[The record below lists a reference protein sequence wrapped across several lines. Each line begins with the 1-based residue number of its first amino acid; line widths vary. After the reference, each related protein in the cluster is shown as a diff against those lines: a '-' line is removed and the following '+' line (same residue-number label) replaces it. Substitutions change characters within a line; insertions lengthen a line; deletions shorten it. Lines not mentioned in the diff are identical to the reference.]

1 MTLKVKKIMTMLLCL
16 ILLYFSYFGLGS
28 STDKVVITTNADEE
42 AIAAMKKALNHHGYK
57 GEYIIQPQ
65 STAEL
70 GGKMMAEGKNI
81 EADIVTQATYY
92 LESAQQENDMFAS
105 IDNKAKESTID
116 NYPSYITPLLG
127 NMGSI
132 FVNTKALEKQG
143 LPVPKTVKDLTKS
156 EYKNQIAMP
165 NIMDSSTG
173 WLVIQSILGSYGN
186 EEGSKILAQ
195 LIENVGPHLESSGSG
210 PLEKVES
217 GEVAVGIGLRAQA
230 VKSEDKGNPIRYIDP
245 KEVNYSLIEAAAVVN
260 KGGDKQQKAQEMVQT
275 IQQHG
280 REDLL
285 KMYPVPLYKN
295 EKVAKNQRPTYPKKW
310 NDSLSVDLLEKHQDI
325 FKEAQKQVEN
335 N

>member
-1 MTLKVKKIMTMLLCL
+1 
-16 ILLYFSYFGLGS
+16 
-28 STDKVVITTNADEE
+28 
-42 AIAAMKKALNHHGYK
+42 MKKALNHHGYK

-156 EYKNQIAMP
+156 
-165 NIMDSSTG
+165 
-173 WLVIQSILGSYGN
+173 
-186 EEGSKILAQ
+186 
-195 LIENVGPHLESSGSG
+195 
-210 PLEKVES
+210 
-217 GEVAVGIGLRAQA
+217 
-230 VKSEDKGNPIRYIDP
+230 
-245 KEVNYSLIEAAAVVN
+245 
-260 KGGDKQQKAQEMVQT
+260 
-275 IQQHG
+275 
-280 REDLL
+280 
-285 KMYPVPLYKN
+285 
-295 EKVAKNQRPTYPKKW
+295 
-310 NDSLSVDLLEKHQDI
+310 
-325 FKEAQKQVEN
+325 
-335 N
+335 